1 MDGVHQCGHGG
12 LGLSLCCVRV
22 ACIVY
27 AIGHDGSFV
36 GGLEHYAI
44 TWW

>member
-22 ACIVY
+22 ACIV
-27 AIGHDGSFV
+27 AIDHSGSFV